1 MGRLVSKNEHYQL
14 LTQYPKGRCV
24 IHKPC
29 LSIFAE
35 SVYRLI
41 LFFNASNTRLMEV
54 QKIRIRI
61 EKTHPTKTGTLRILH
76 SSLSHSLIGQGANNR
91 RSFENAKLHRKLEIP
106 SWWKRVLS
114 IIELTVVLNVAQT
127 FCFCLYLYD

>member
-29 LSIFAE
+29 LSIFAD

-61 EKTHPTKTGTLRILH
+61 ETTRPTKTGTLRILH

-106 SWWKRVLS
+106 FQGLS
-114 IIELTVVLNVAQT
+114 IIELTVVLNVAQS